1 VGHWLR
7 LHPTTALFGEYDR
20 PIVTS
25 TGIPLTTMSD
35 EFLRWRGTDYG
46 YWIETPPML
55 PSFTAAAM
63 PGFGAAHAA
72 LLGRF
77 NQLGVLIALVRD
89 GADRTRSQG
98 RVRVNRR
105 GEVSITYRFA
115 EEDQRRMRDALVQVA
130 RVHFAAGASRVGTI
144 HARPLLAHTPAQA
157 EAFAAASLGP
167 NRMGLFSAHVNG
179 TCRMGTSPDS
189 AGTTP
194 DGERFGVRGL
204 YIADGSLLPTALG
217 VNPQETIMAVTSV
230 LAERMAARHA
240 GVKG

>member
-1 VGHWLR
+1 
-7 LHPTTALFGEYDR
+7 
-20 PIVTS
+20 
-25 TGIPLTTMSD
+25 
-35 EFLRWRGTDYG
+35 
-46 YWIETPPML
+46 
-55 PSFTAAAM
+55 
-63 PGFGAAHAA
+63 
-72 LLGRF
+72 
-77 NQLGVLIALVRD
+77 
-89 GADRTRSQG
+89 
-98 RVRVNRR
+98 VRVNRR